1 MAVQKREFKTVTIA
15 FIGMDGK
22 HVDLKNS
29 DMPTRLVLH
38 FRRVGPATPI

>member
-15 FIGMDGK
+15 LIGMDSK
-22 HVDLKNS
+22 PVELKTS

>member
-15 FIGMDGK
+15 LIGMDGK

-29 DMPTRLVLH
+29 DMPTRLVLY
-38 FRRVGPATPI
+38 FRRVGHA